1 MYDNAE
7 PSNLNATEVEQE
19 ASSLTTDNDS
29 ECDNDG
35 SHATEECINDSAK
48 LDGRLY
54 LAWHQSQQK
63 WESLYPCYFYSASKQ
78 VWLCQGVW

>member
-7 PSNLNATEVEQE
+7 PSNLNVTEVEQK

-29 ECDNDG
+29 ECDTDG
-35 SHATEECINDSAK
+35 SYVTEKCINDSAK
-48 LDGRLY
+48 PDGRSN
-54 LAWHQSQQK
+54 LAWHHSQQN

-78 VWLCQGVW
+78 VWLCKGMW